1 MTRPGALPPGRVART
16 QGEIVDNDY
25 VQALLAERNYRA
37 AQGLI
42 EIVAQIDAELAR
54 CGHVVEGAARKPKR
68 KALAEP
74 EV

>member
-1 MTRPGALPPGRVART
+1 M
-16 QGEIVDNDY
+16 DNDY
-25 VQALLAERNYRA
+25 VQALLAERKFRDE
-37 AQGLI
+37 QGLT

-54 CGHVVEGAARKPKR
+54 CGHIVEGAARKPKR